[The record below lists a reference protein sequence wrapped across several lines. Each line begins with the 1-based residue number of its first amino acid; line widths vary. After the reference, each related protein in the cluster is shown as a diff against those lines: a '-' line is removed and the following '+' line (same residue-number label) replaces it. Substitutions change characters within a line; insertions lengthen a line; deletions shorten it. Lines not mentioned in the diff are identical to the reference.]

1 MIRYLSWLPV
11 TTNIRIVKRVLV
23 GARVYARMS
32 PDQKAMLVKE
42 LQDET
47 GENVGMCGDGANDC
61 KALKVADVGLSLSE
75 AEASIAAP
83 FTSNVQN
90 ISSSV
95 ELLKLGRFSL
105 DISYSL
111 IQVMFM
117 YTCIQFTC
125 LIFTYYF
132 ASKISD
138 FQYVY
143 VDICCL
149 MPITLFIC
157 WIDPKPELIEFYPPN
172 SLLDPR
178 VFISIIGHMI
188 VTISGIIGIYFCLI
202 HQSFYIP
209 IVKSAANKSGKFTD
223 QSNLKIK
230 NNLLNY
236 VVYKSIYKLYII
248 TIFSYIVY

>member
-1 MIRYLSWLPV
+1 M
-11 TTNIRIVKRVLV
+11 LV

-105 DISYSL
+105 DLS
-111 IQVMFM
+111 F
-117 YTCIQFTC
+117 
-125 LIFTYYF
+125 
-132 ASKISD
+132 
-138 FQYVY
+138 
-143 VDICCL
+143 
-149 MPITLFIC
+149 TLFKLLMI
-157 WIDPKPELIEFYPPN
+157 F
-172 SLLDPR
+172 SLLN
-178 VFISIIGHMI
+178 FIQI
-188 VTISGIIGIYFCLI
+188 VIMYYHTTSLSDNQFIYI
-202 HQSFYIP
+202 DI
-209 IVKSAANKSGKFTD
+209 
-223 QSNLKIK
+223 
-230 NNLLNY
+230 
-236 VVYKSIYKLYII
+236 
-248 TIFSYIVY
+248 